1 MRARRRILKISSLL
15 ACTLGSLIISCR
27 RQGALRV
34 SPKLSRQH
42 FQLNK
47 AESERLSRRYFTI
60 VCISPTASRRYYL
73 HFTALSPTPP
83 GKRAPSPTLAH
94 SPFFLLALAFTR
106 RWKSSQCYSSTARA
120 EFLILPF
127 HLLRV
132 REDCTQ
138 NNSRAFLSTL
148 FCRPTSLGI
157 WFYNT
162 LCWEKAREPPSL
174 SVTYG
179 CFAGAA
185 RSEKS
190 VYPNTPIWVRAYVK
204 YLQYVATA
212 NFYY

>member
-1 MRARRRILKISSLL
+1 M
-15 ACTLGSLIISCR
+15 
-27 RQGALRV
+27 

-94 SPFFLLALAFTR
+94 SPFSLLLALAFTR

-127 HLLRV
+127 HLLCV

-148 FCRPTSLGI
+148 SAGPRLSVYGFIIHSAGR
-157 WFYNT
+157 
-162 LCWEKAREPPSL
+162 KRRAPPSL

-179 CFAGAA
+179 CFAGTA